1 MKEVLNIIVD
11 LFVNNGFVMAFL
23 IVGIVAM
30 FANFISAKVTRG
42 RIHPSAIAIF
52 LGLILA
58 YIGGKVAGGSKGLS
72 DITVFTGIGVSVLRD
87 FTIISTA
94 HGAKLSEI
102 KKSGLVGIISLLLGV
117 VLTFIIGVLVA
128 IAFGYKDAASVTTI
142 AAGAVTFIV
151 GPVTGAAVGASS
163 AVIAISIATGV
174 FKSIAVMLLTP
185 MLAKK
190 IGLNT
195 PSAAMVFG
203 GLMGTTSGVSAGLAA
218 TDPELVP
225 YGAMTATFYTGLG
238 CLLCPS
244 VLYFLVQIFLPV
256 CALIFSDTLCGA
268 ELRKPTVR
276 TRIF

>member
-1 MKEVLNIIVD
+1 MKEIANIFVK
-11 LFVNNGFVMAFL
+11 LFVDNGFVMAFL
-23 IVGIVAM
+23 IVGIIAM
-30 FANFISAKVTRG
+30 FSNFVSAKVTRG
-42 RIHPSAIAIF
+42 RIHASAIAIF

-58 YIGGKVAGGSKGLS
+58 YIGGRVAGGSKGLS
-72 DITVFTGIGVSVLRD
+72 DVTMFAGIGVLGGSSLRD
-87 FTIISTA
+87 FAIISTA
-94 HGAKLSEI
+94 YGAKLSEI
-102 KKSGLVGIISLLLGV
+102 KKSGLIGVISLFIGV
-117 VLTFIIGVLVA
+117 VLTFIVGALGA
-128 IAFGYKDAASVTTI
+128 FAFGYRDAASVTTI

-190 IGLNT
+190 IGLKT
-195 PSAAMVFG
+195 PSSAMVFG

-244 VLYFLVQIFLPV
+244 VLYFLVKIFLP
-256 CALIFSDTLCGA
+256 
-268 ELRKPTVR
+268 
-276 TRIF
+276 

>member
-1 MKEVLNIIVD
+1 MKEIANIFVD
-11 LFVNNGFVMAFL
+11 LFVDNGFVMAFL
-23 IVGIVAM
+23 IVGIIAM
-30 FANFISAKVTRG
+30 FSNFVSAKVTRG
-42 RIHPSAIAIF
+42 RIHASAIAIF

-58 YIGGKVAGGSKGLS
+58 YIGGKIAGGSKGLS
-72 DITVFTGIGVSVLRD
+72 DVTMFTGIGVLGGSSLRD
-87 FTIISTA
+87 FAIISTA
-94 HGAKLSEI
+94 YGAKLSEI
-102 KKSGLVGIISLLLGV
+102 KKSGLLGVISLLLGV
-117 VLTFIIGVLVA
+117 VLTFIIGALIA
-128 IAFGYKDAASVTTI
+128 FAFGYRDAASVTTI

-163 AVIAISIATGV
+163 AVVAISIATGV

-190 IGLNT
+190 IGLTT
-195 PSAAMVFG
+195 PSSAMVFG

-244 VLYFLVQIFLPV
+244 VLFFLVKLFLP
-256 CALIFSDTLCGA
+256 
-268 ELRKPTVR
+268 
-276 TRIF
+276 